1 MFQRIII
8 CTDFSDGIYRLA
20 NCVPS
25 LAAGGAKQIVFL
37 HVVPLSEEREIPR
50 PDAEKMQT
58 ARDRLSVALENVFD
72 GVDVKVVVESGK
84 PSDHIIN
91 TAKTH
96 NADLI
101 ILGMPSRNLLTEKL
115 FGSTTM
121 NLCQRMA
128 IPVMTLRPQLISTYM
143 VEELELRC
151 RHLFRYLLLPY
162 DGSVPSQYLLQ
173 QVKHY
178 ARQPASSLEYC
189 FLFWVV
195 DPSGRS
201 GAVLKESRVKE
212 AESKLAE
219 AKAGL
224 EELGLRVETEVRVG
238 EPVPEV
244 LKAAEVHDISAIASS
259 SGSLGKLIEW
269 SVPSFTGEILRR
281 SWHPVIYFPPTRG

>member
-8 CTDFSDGIYRLA
+8 CTDFSDGVYRLA
-20 NCVPS
+20 SCVPS
-25 LAAGGAKQIVFL
+25 LAAGGAKQIIFL

-50 PDAEKMQT
+50 PDEEKMQA
-58 ARDRLSVALENVFD
+58 ARDRLSGALENVPD

-84 PSDHIIN
+84 PSDHILSN
-91 TAKTH
+91 AKTH

-101 ILGMPSRNLLTEKL
+101 ILGMPSRNLLAEKL

-128 IPVMTLRPQLISTYM
+128 IPVMTLRPQLISTYT
-143 VEELELRC
+143 VEELDLRC

-162 DGSVPSQYLLQ
+162 DGSTPSQHLVQ
-173 QVKHY
+173 QIKHH
-178 ARQPASSLEYC
+178 AQQPNRSLEC
-189 FLFWVV
+189 CMLFWVV

-201 GAVLKESRVKE
+201 GSVLKESRVKE
-212 AESKLAE
+212 AEAKLAE
-219 AKAGL
+219 VKADL
-224 EELGLRVETEVRVG
+224 ERLGLQVETEVRLG
-238 EPVPEV
+238 DPIPEV
-244 LKAAEVHDISAIASS
+244 LKAAEVHDISAIAAS

-281 SWHPVIYFPPTRG
+281 SWHPVLYFPPTKG

>member
-1 MFQRIII
+1 MFQRIIV
-8 CTDFSDGIYRLA
+8 CTDFSDGVYRLA

-25 LAAGGAKQIVFL
+25 LAAGGVKQIIFL
-37 HVVPLSEEREIPR
+37 HVVPIGEEREIPR
-50 PDAEKMQT
+50 PDEEKIQA
-58 ARDRLSVALENVFD
+58 ARDRLSVALENVPD

-84 PSDHIIN
+84 PSDHILSN
-91 TAKTH
+91 AKTH
-96 NADLI
+96 HADLI

-128 IPVMTLRPQLISTYM
+128 TPVMTMRPQLVSTYT

-162 DGSVPSQYLLQ
+162 DGTPSSQYLVQ

-178 ARQPASSLEYC
+178 AQQPGSSLEC
-189 FLFWVV
+189 CMLFWVV

-201 GAVLKESRVKE
+201 GAVMKESRVKE

-219 AKAGL
+219 AKADL
-224 EELGLRVETEVRVG
+224 EKLGLRVETEVRLG
-238 EPVPEV
+238 DPVPEM

-281 SWHPVIYFPPTRG
+281 SWHPVIYFPPTKG

>member
-8 CTDFSDGIYRLA
+8 CTDFSDGVYRLA
-20 NCVPS
+20 SCVPS
-25 LAAGGAKQIVFL
+25 LAAGGAKQIIFL

-50 PDAEKMQT
+50 PDEEKMQA
-58 ARDRLSVALENVFD
+58 ARDRLSVALENVPD
-72 GVDVKVVVESGK
+72 GVDVRVVVESGK
-84 PSDHIIN
+84 PSDHILSN
-91 TAKTH
+91 AKTH

-101 ILGMPSRNLLTEKL
+101 ILGMPSRNLLAEKL

-128 IPVMTLRPQLISTYM
+128 IPVMTLRPQLISTYT
-143 VEELELRC
+143 VEELDLRC

-162 DGSVPSQYLLQ
+162 DGSAPSQHLVQ

-178 ARQPASSLEYC
+178 AQQPDSSLEC
-189 FLFWVV
+189 CMLFWVV

-201 GAVLKESRVKE
+201 GSVFKEARAKE
-212 AESKLAE
+212 AEAKLAE
-219 AKAGL
+219 VKADL
-224 EELGLRVETEVRVG
+224 EKLGLQVESEVRLG
-238 EPVPEV
+238 DPVPEV
-244 LKAAEVHDISAIASS
+244 LKAAEVHDISAIAAS

-281 SWHPVIYFPPTRG
+281 SWHPVIYFPPKKG

>member
-1 MFQRIII
+1 MFQRIIV
-8 CTDFSDGIYRLA
+8 CTDFSDGVYRLA
-20 NCVPS
+20 SCVSS
-25 LAAGGAKQIVFL
+25 LAAGGATQIIFL

-50 PDAEKMQT
+50 PDEEKMQA
-58 ARDRLSVALENVFD
+58 ARNRLSVALENAPA

-84 PSDHIIN
+84 PSDHILSA
-91 TAKTH
+91 AKTH
-96 NADLI
+96 DADLI

-128 IPVMTLRPQLISTYM
+128 VPVMTLRPQLVSTYT

-162 DGSVPSQYLLQ
+162 DGSAPSQYLVQ
-173 QVKHY
+173 QIKQY
-178 ARQPASSLEYC
+178 AQRPDSSLEC
-189 FLFWVV
+189 CLLFWVV

-219 AKAGL
+219 VKADL
-224 EELGLRVETEVRVG
+224 EKLGLRVETEVCVG
-238 EPVPEV
+238 DPVPEV

-269 SVPSFTGEILRR
+269 SIPSFTGEILRR
-281 SWHPVIYFPPTRG
+281 SWHPVIYFPPTKG